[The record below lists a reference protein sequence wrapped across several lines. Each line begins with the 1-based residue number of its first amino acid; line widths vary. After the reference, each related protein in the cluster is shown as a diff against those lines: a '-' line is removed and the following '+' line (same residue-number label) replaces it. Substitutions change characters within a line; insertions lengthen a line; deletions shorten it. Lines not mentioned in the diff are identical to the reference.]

1 MCRIG
6 NGYWPI
12 VRSIWLDIDQVLYL
26 LRDEKPSSAHAFVF
40 DYILEFGYYIL
51 FAARGNEL
59 NHCETINDNE
69 PYF

>member
-1 MCRIG
+1 M
-6 NGYWPI
+6 
-12 VRSIWLDIDQVLYL
+12 WLDIDQVLYL
-26 LRDEKPSSAHAFVF
+26 LRDEKPSSAHTFVF
-40 DYILEFGYYIL
+40 DYIPEFGYYIL